1 MSNVLYTKGKQ
12 RLLEGTI
19 DLAND
24 DIRVALVDTGVY
36 TANLSTDDYF
46 SDIPNNAIVATAN
59 LENCSVTDGVFD
71 ADDTTFLSVPTSA
84 NTIEL
89 IVILKWTGNSE
100 TSPILGHIDT
110 ANGLPTTPNDGNITI
125 IWSEDTSKIFRLV

>member
-1 MSNVLYTKGKQ
+1 VSNALYTKGKQ
-12 RLLEGTI
+12 KLLEGSI
-19 DLAND
+19 DLADD

-36 TANLSTDDYF
+36 TANLSTDDFY
-46 SDIPNNAIVATAN
+46 SDIPNNAVVAIAN
-59 LENCSVTDGVFD
+59 LENRSVTDGVFD
-71 ADDTTFLSVPTSA
+71 ADDATFLSVPASS

-100 TSPILGHIDT
+100 TSPILGHVDT

-125 IWSEDTSKIFRLV
+125 IWSEATSKIFRLV

>member
-1 MSNVLYTKGKQ
+1 VSNALYTKGKQ
-12 RLLEGTI
+12 KLLEGSI
-19 DLAND
+19 DLADD

-36 TANLSTDDYF
+36 TANLSTDDFY
-46 SDIPNNAIVATAN
+46 SDIPNNAVVAIAN
-59 LENCSVTDGVFD
+59 LENRSVTDGIFD
-71 ADDTTFLSVPTSA
+71 ADDATFLSVPASS

-100 TSPILGHIDT
+100 TSPILGHVDT

-125 IWSEDTSKIFRLV
+125 IWSEATSKIFRLV

>member
-1 MSNVLYTKGKQ
+1 MSNALYTKGKQ
-12 RLLEGTI
+12 KLLEGSI
-19 DLAND
+19 DLADD

-36 TANLSTDDYF
+36 TANLSTDDFY
-46 SDIPNNAIVATAN
+46 SDIPNNAVVAIAN
-59 LENCSVTDGVFD
+59 LENRSVTDGIFD
-71 ADDTTFLSVPTSA
+71 ADDATFLSVPASS

-100 TSPILGHIDT
+100 TSPILGHVDT

-125 IWSEDTSKIFRLV
+125 IWSEATSKIFRLV

>member
-1 MSNVLYTKGKQ
+1 VSNVLYTKGKQ
-12 RLLEGTI
+12 KLLEGSI
-19 DLAND
+19 DLIND

-36 TANLSTDDYF
+36 TANLSIDDYF
-46 SDIPNNAIVATAN
+46 SDVPDNAVVATAN
-59 LENCSVTDGVFD
+59 LDNRSVTDGIFD
-71 ADDTTFLSVPTSA
+71 ADDTTFLSVPATS

-100 TSPILGHIDT
+100 TSPVLGHVDT
-110 ANGLPTTPNDGNITI
+110 ANGLPTIPNDGNITI